1 MTSESFGK
9 ITLVLWNDG
18 PAARRWMVVD
28 VMAAGS
34 VVEDKAI
41 LFKKAN
47 DLARLDR
54 GELRHHLRLYQ
65 LRIP

>member
-1 MTSESFGK
+1 MTSES
-9 ITLVLWNDG
+9 LWEDRDCVVERRRGGARVDG
-18 PAARRWMVVD
+18 RD

-47 DLARLDR
+47 DLARLDG
-54 GELRHHLRLYQ
+54 GELRHHLLLYQ